1 MLPAPSYLHMNTQES
16 LRIEP
21 WMRGVL
27 LLAGFYNLGWGFFI
41 YNFPDSFY
49 QWVTLSDK
57 TALPVITWQGLG
69 VLVFGVVYIITA
81 VYPIKLWFLLV
92 IGLLSKLAGAL
103 WFFLFIMEGV
113 INKKFLFH
121 IIMNDLIWVIPFG
134 VILWRM
140 MIVRNAKKEHA
151 I

>member
-1 MLPAPSYLHMNTQES
+1 MDIQEP
-16 LRIEP
+16 LRVEP

-49 QWVTLSDK
+49 QWVTMSDK
-57 TALPVITWQGLG
+57 PALSIVEWQGMGTL
-69 VLVFGVVYIITA
+69 LFGIIYIITA
-81 VYPIKLWFLLV
+81 VYPIRLWFLLV
-92 IGLLSKLAGAL
+92 AGLVSKVGGAIG
-103 WFFLFIMEGV
+103 FFLLVMEKT

-134 VILWRM
+134 VILWR
-140 MIVRNAKKEHA
+140 IITVRRLKKEHA